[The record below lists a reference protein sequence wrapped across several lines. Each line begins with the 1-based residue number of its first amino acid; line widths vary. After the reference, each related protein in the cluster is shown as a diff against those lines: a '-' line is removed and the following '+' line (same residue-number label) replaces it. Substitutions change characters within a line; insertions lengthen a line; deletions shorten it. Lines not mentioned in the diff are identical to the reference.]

1 MHFWCEEMLQ
11 QFLHLAEKLL
21 WQFQMKTLAVHQ
33 LQREQ
38 SLYAVAGPGGTC
50 PNSHPLSTCSKRSP
64 CKVCFFFSPESL
76 FSLSFYFS
84 FLPFSYCLSLAF
96 RCTLAFVGLGFV
108 SSLAPWQIQLSDN
121 TIVWGPW
128 VMASGVA
135 GQQNGQSD
143 RQSNRCVRYLSDNSI
158 SNKLN
163 GHCPQSSVLSPQSLG
178 RHTQTSH

>member
-64 CKVCFFFSPESL
+64 CKVYFFFSPESL
-76 FSLSFYFS
+76 FSLSFYS